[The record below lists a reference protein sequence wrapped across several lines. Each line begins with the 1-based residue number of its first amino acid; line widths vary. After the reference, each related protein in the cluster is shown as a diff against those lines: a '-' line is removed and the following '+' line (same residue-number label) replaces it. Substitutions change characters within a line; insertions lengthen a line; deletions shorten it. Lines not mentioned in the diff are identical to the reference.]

1 MCLTL
6 STYGYATLPTWTTYA
21 PLRGRALSPC
31 VLWGTGFGAFGP
43 CGAAVRLRAPAPA
56 PAFCVARRGRG
67 ADVDV
72 ASAVDVC
79 AGDVVD
85 VDVPSCAFHSVA
97 APHFS
102 ERPRFALCAARK
114 PGADVLGAPTW
125 MASTRSS
132 QCARRRRGRFGRDAR
147 PPASGLSASAVFP
160 LSLPPF
166 PPAPSP
172 LTLQHCPLLS
182 LSIFAATGDAVD
194 APR

>member
-1 MCLTL
+1 MRRCRRGRHTPRSVGARFRLVCCGGLGSAPSGPAEPRCAFEPRRRCASVPQPVLAGGRYIRMWMWLALSTCAQATL
-6 STYGYATLPTWTTYA
+6 STWICH
-21 PLRGRALSPC
+21 RALFIR
-31 VLWGTGFGAFGP
+31 W
-43 CGAAVRLRAPAPA
+43 
-56 PAFCVARRGRG
+56 
-67 ADVDV
+67 
-72 ASAVDVC
+72 
-79 AGDVVD
+79 
-85 VDVPSCAFHSVA
+85 
-97 APHFS
+97 PHFS

-125 MASTRSS
+125 MAWTRSS

-182 LSIFAATGDAVD
+182 LSIFAATGDAD
-194 APR
+194 AAPRNRGRS